1 MIVAIRHILKHSI
14 RARLIAMTGA
24 IVVAVVCLLTCVM
37 ALLGASSLRQ
47 ESDAQL
53 AQSLGQSAALLGNF
67 IEVRESALDQ
77 WAVHPLVDAMFGD
90 PEVAGIFV
98 PNLHNFFGKI
108 RAQEPWLSQV
118 FLVQDQQVLYS
129 DDQRFEFSRDGNG
142 VAAGLALIGRLPAR
156 GASVLDLRRL
166 RAGPSQQVLL
176 LKRPVFKDGRP
187 LPGASVVLLLDFAQ
201 IQQKLF
207 GQIRIGH
214 SGFVSIA
221 ASDLSGKVV
230 LPAQPGLVGSERGD
244 FRQASA
250 AWRSW
255 SDIPERYGSIVF
267 RRQHLDGTPFAIV
280 GVASRDDIRASVLRL
295 VALSAALGLLAL
307 LFGVCCAIYF
317 AGRLTGPILTLTLK
331 AEQLARYHA
340 GEADAATPSGRMPK
354 VDGLDRHDELGRLA
368 HSFARLQAAIHDKIA
383 LIENQNQLLTT
394 QDARTQELNQSLERK
409 VQERTGQLQQ
419 ALLAQQAFGEQLQ
432 EKNRELDRLSITD
445 RLTGLCNRLRLDQ
458 VLDDEIKR
466 YQRCGTPF
474 ALVLLDVDHFKRVN
488 DTFGHQAG
496 DIVLAEMA
504 DLLATGTRALDVVGR
519 WGGEEFL
526 LVCRDTELDGAALL
540 AGKLREQIAGH
551 LFRVGGG
558 KTCSFGVTSVAPGD
572 TLAQM
577 IARADRALY
586 RSKAG
591 GRDRVELEGGPDGAG
606 KAAAPAVAAAAAS
619 AAQAGAAGPAQPAGQ
634 VPA

>member
-1 MIVAIRHILKHSI
+1 MIVAARHILKHSI

-37 ALLGASSLRQ
+37 ALLGANSLRQ
-47 ESDAQL
+47 ESDVQL
-53 AQSLGQSAALLGNF
+53 AQSLRQSAALLSNF
-67 IEVRESALDQ
+67 LDVRESALDQ

-98 PNLHNFFGKI
+98 PNLHNFFSKI
-108 RAQEPWLSQV
+108 RGQEPWLSQV
-118 FLVQDQQVLYS
+118 FLIQDQQVIYS

-142 VAAGLALIGRLPAR
+142 VAAGLELIARLPAR

-176 LKRPVFKDGRP
+176 LKRPVLKDGRP
-187 LPGASVVLLLDFAQ
+187 LPGASVVLLLDFGQ

-207 GQIRIGH
+207 GQLQIGH

-221 ASDLSGKVV
+221 ASDLSGRVV
-230 LPAQPGLVGSERGD
+230 LPLQPGFSSAERSD
-244 FRQASA
+244 FWKASA

-255 SDIPERYGSIVF
+255 SDIPERYGSIAF

-295 VALSAALGLLAL
+295 VLLAGALGLLAL
-307 LFGVCCAIYF
+307 VFGICCAIYF

-340 GEADAATPSGRMPK
+340 GESDDAAPAGKMPK
-354 VDGLDRHDELGRLA
+354 LDGLDRHDELGRLA
-368 HSFARLQAAIHDKIA
+368 HSFARMQAAIHDKIA

-394 QDARTQELNQSLERK
+394 KDAQTQELNQSLERK
-409 VQERTGQLQQ
+409 VLERTGQLQQ
-419 ALLAQQAFGEQLQ
+419 ALRAQQAVSEQLQ

-466 YQRCGTPF
+466 YQRCGNPF
-474 ALVLLDVDHFKRVN
+474 SLMLLDVDHFKRVN

-504 DLLATGTRALDVVGR
+504 DLLAKGTRAVDVVGR

-526 LVCRDTELDGAALL
+526 LVCRDTELEGAALL
-540 AGKLREQIAGH
+540 AEKLREQIAGH
-551 LFRVGGG
+551 VFRVGGG
-558 KTCSFGVTSVAPGD
+558 KTCSFGVTSVVADD

-591 GRDRVELEGGPDGAG
+591 GRNRVELEAG
-606 KAAAPAVAAAAAS
+606 QRNGQAAAS
-619 AAQAGAAGPAQPAGQ
+619 DLASAADQSGQ